1 MNDVEYNDPNTNWL
15 VVCAKGTEALLA
27 DEIRHLGG
35 NVDKENH
42 IGVYWHGDLEAA
54 YKVCLWSRLASR
66 LLLPLHECQVDSVD
80 EMYRMAKSVD
90 WPSLFPVDATFRID
104 FHGSSRFINN
114 TQFGAQKIKD
124 AVVDCF
130 REKVGA
136 RPDVDKSGDI
146 RIEAQLRKGQLLLFL
161 NVSGDSLH
169 RRGYRLQ
176 PGQAPLK
183 ENLAAALLIRAGWPE
198 KFKAGQ
204 HLIDPMCGS
213 GTLLIEAGLMAA
225 DIAPGLNRQGWGFE
239 RWKSHERKLWLRL
252 VEDARQRRTD
262 GINGLKNKLYGFDID
277 ADQLAAASKNL
288 ERSGLEGKVHLE
300 RRDITDLRVQK
311 DVVKEGG
318 LVICNP
324 PYGERIGELPQ
335 LAPLYQHLHDA
346 TMKLPE
352 WPIAI
357 FTGNLDLSRAIRR
370 PLDKQYKF
378 MNGKIEAKLLV
389 FGAADERSSRPQ
401 VSAIRGPVE
410 QFANR
415 IKKNIKTASKWAK
428 RENIHCYRIYDADL
442 PEYAVAVDRYED
454 WLHVQEYV
462 PPKTIDPA
470 MAERRLLDVLSALPE
485 VTGVPAEKIVLKR
498 RERQSGKRQYEKQ
511 SDEKRTMVV
520 REGQVNILVNL
531 KDYLDTG
538 LFLDHRPTRLE
549 IAKLAANKRFLN
561 LFCYTATASVHAAA
575 AGATCTS
582 VDMSRT
588 YINWGRDNFSL
599 NNIDPDA
606 HPFVQADCLQWLKDD
621 QGEYDIIFMDPPSFS
636 NSKRMEGVLDIQ
648 RDHVDLIRMAMERLA
663 PGGTLIFSCNLRKFE
678 MEYDALSDLD
688 VKDVSAKSIPSDYAR
703 RPNIHVCFHIQA
715 KD

>member
-225 DIAPGLNRQGWGFE
+225 DVAPGLNRQGWGFE

-401 VSAIRGPVE
+401 VSTIRGPVE

-462 PPKTIDPA
+462 PPKSIDPA
-470 MAERRLLDVLSALPE
+470 VAERRLLDVLSALPE

-663 PGGTLIFSCNLRKFE
+663 TGGTLIFSCNLRKFE

-688 VKDVSAKSIPSDYAR
+688 VKDVSAKSIPTDYAR

>member
-183 ENLAAALLIRAGWPE
+183 ENLAAALLIRAGWPD

-606 HPFVQADCLQWLKDD
+606 HSFVQADCLQWLKDD

>member
-225 DIAPGLNRQGWGFE
+225 DVAPGLNRQGWGFE

-401 VSAIRGPVE
+401 VSTIRGPVE

-462 PPKTIDPA
+462 PPKSIDPA
-470 MAERRLLDVLSALPE
+470 VAERRLLDVLSALPE

-688 VKDVSAKSIPSDYAR
+688 VKDVSAKSIPTDYAR

>member
-183 ENLAAALLIRAGWPE
+183 ENLAAALLIRAGWPD

-252 VEDARQRRTD
+252 VEDARQRRAD

-401 VSAIRGPVE
+401 VSTIRGPVE

-462 PPKTIDPA
+462 PPKSIDPA
-470 MAERRLLDVLSALPE
+470 VAERRLLDVLSALPE

-663 PGGTLIFSCNLRKFE
+663 TGGTLIFSCNLRKFE

>member
-183 ENLAAALLIRAGWPE
+183 ENLAAALLIRAGWPD

-401 VSAIRGPVE
+401 VSTIRGPVE

-462 PPKTIDPA
+462 PPKSIDPA
-470 MAERRLLDVLSALPE
+470 VAERRLLDVLSALPE

>member
-1 MNDVEYNDPNTNWL
+1 M
-15 VVCAKGTEALLA
+15 
-27 DEIRHLGG
+27 
-35 NVDKENH
+35 
-42 IGVYWHGDLEAA
+42 
-54 YKVCLWSRLASR
+54 
-66 LLLPLHECQVDSVD
+66 
-80 EMYRMAKSVD
+80 
-90 WPSLFPVDATFRID
+90 LF
-104 FHGSSRFINN
+104 
-114 TQFGAQKIKD
+114 
-124 AVVDCF
+124 
-130 REKVGA
+130 
-136 RPDVDKSGDI
+136 
-146 RIEAQLRKGQLLLFL
+146 
-161 NVSGDSLH
+161 
-169 RRGYRLQ
+169 
-176 PGQAPLK
+176 
-183 ENLAAALLIRAGWPE
+183 
-198 KFKAGQ
+198 
-204 HLIDPMCGS
+204 
-213 GTLLIEAGLMAA
+213 
-225 DIAPGLNRQGWGFE
+225 
-239 RWKSHERKLWLRL
+239 
-252 VEDARQRRTD
+252 
-262 GINGLKNKLYGFDID
+262 
-277 ADQLAAASKNL
+277 
-288 ERSGLEGKVHLE
+288 RS
-300 RRDITDLRVQK
+300 
-311 DVVKEGG
+311 
-318 LVICNP
+318 
-324 PYGERIGELPQ
+324 
-335 LAPLYQHLHDA
+335 A

-462 PPKTIDPA
+462 PPKSIDPA
-470 MAERRLLDVLSALPE
+470 VAERRLLDVLSALPE

>member
-204 HLIDPMCGS
+204 HIIDPMCGS

-225 DIAPGLNRQGWGFE
+225 DVAPGLNRQGWGFE

-311 DVVKEGG
+311 DVIKEGG

-470 MAERRLLDVLSALPE
+470 VAERRLLDVLSALPE

-599 NNIDPDA
+599 NNMDPDA

-621 QGEYDIIFMDPPSFS
+621 KGEYDIIFMDPPSFS

>member
-204 HLIDPMCGS
+204 HIIDPMCGS

-225 DIAPGLNRQGWGFE
+225 DVAPGLNRQGWGFE

-311 DVVKEGG
+311 DVIKEGG

-346 TMKLPE
+346 TMTLPE

-470 MAERRLLDVLSALPE
+470 VAERRLLDVLSALPE

-599 NNIDPDA
+599 NNMDPDA

-621 QGEYDIIFMDPPSFS
+621 KGEYDIMFMDPPSFS

>member
-183 ENLAAALLIRAGWPE
+183 ENLAAALLIRAGWPD

-462 PPKTIDPA
+462 PPKSIDPA
-470 MAERRLLDVLSALPE
+470 VAERRLLDVLSALPE

>member
-183 ENLAAALLIRAGWPE
+183 ENLAAALLIRAGWPD

-401 VSAIRGPVE
+401 VSTIRGPVE

-462 PPKTIDPA
+462 PPKSIDPA
-470 MAERRLLDVLSALPE
+470 VAERRLLDVLSALPE

-688 VKDVSAKSIPSDYAR
+688 VKDVSAKSIPTDYAR

>member
-35 NVDKENH
+35 NVDKENR

-183 ENLAAALLIRAGWPE
+183 ENLAAALLIRAGWPD

-462 PPKTIDPA
+462 PPKSIDPA
-470 MAERRLLDVLSALPE
+470 VAERRLLDVLSALPE

>member
-462 PPKTIDPA
+462 PPKSIDPA
-470 MAERRLLDVLSALPE
+470 VAERRLLDVLSALPE

>member
-204 HLIDPMCGS
+204 HIIDPMCGS

-225 DIAPGLNRQGWGFE
+225 DVAPGLNRQGWGFE

-311 DVVKEGG
+311 DVIKEGG

-346 TMKLPE
+346 TMTLPE

-470 MAERRLLDVLSALPE
+470 VAERRLLDVLSALPE

-599 NNIDPDA
+599 NNMDPDA

-621 QGEYDIIFMDPPSFS
+621 KGEYDIIFMDPPSFS

>member
-401 VSAIRGPVE
+401 VSTIRGPVE

-462 PPKTIDPA
+462 PPKSIDPA
-470 MAERRLLDVLSALPE
+470 VAERRLLDVLSALPE

-663 PGGTLIFSCNLRKFE
+663 TGGTLIFSCNLRKFE

>member
-183 ENLAAALLIRAGWPE
+183 ENLAAALLIRAGWPD

-225 DIAPGLNRQGWGFE
+225 DVAPGLNRQGWGFE

-462 PPKTIDPA
+462 PPKSIDPA
-470 MAERRLLDVLSALPE
+470 VAERRLLDVLSALPE

-663 PGGTLIFSCNLRKFE
+663 TGGTLIFSCNLRKFE

>member
-335 LAPLYQHLHDA
+335 LAPLYQHLYDA

-462 PPKTIDPA
+462 PPKSIDPA
-470 MAERRLLDVLSALPE
+470 VAERRLLDVLSALPE

>member
-183 ENLAAALLIRAGWPE
+183 ENLAAALLIRAGWPD

-401 VSAIRGPVE
+401 VSTIRGPVE

-462 PPKTIDPA
+462 PPKSIDPA
-470 MAERRLLDVLSALPE
+470 VAERRLLDVLSALPE

-606 HPFVQADCLQWLKDD
+606 HSFVQADCLQWLKDD

>member
-183 ENLAAALLIRAGWPE
+183 ENLAAALLIRAGWPD

-252 VEDARQRRTD
+252 VEDARQRRAD

-462 PPKTIDPA
+462 PPKSIDPA
-470 MAERRLLDVLSALPE
+470 VAERRLLDVLSALPE

>member
-1 MNDVEYNDPNTNWL
+1 

-183 ENLAAALLIRAGWPE
+183 ENLAAALLIRAGWPD

-401 VSAIRGPVE
+401 VSTIRGPVE

-462 PPKTIDPA
+462 PPKSIDPA
-470 MAERRLLDVLSALPE
+470 VAERRLLDVLSALPE

-688 VKDVSAKSIPSDYAR
+688 VKDVSAKSIPTDYAR
-703 RPNIHVCFHIQA
+703 RPNIHVCFHIKAQS
-715 KD
+715 

>member
-204 HLIDPMCGS
+204 HIIDPMCGS

-225 DIAPGLNRQGWGFE
+225 DVAPGLNRQGWGFE

-311 DVVKEGG
+311 DVIKEGG

-470 MAERRLLDVLSALPE
+470 VAERRLLDVLSALPE

-621 QGEYDIIFMDPPSFS
+621 KGEYDIIFMDPPSFS

>member
-311 DVVKEGG
+311 DVIKEGG

-346 TMKLPE
+346 TMTLPE

-470 MAERRLLDVLSALPE
+470 VAERRLLDVLSALPE

-599 NNIDPDA
+599 NNMDPDA

-621 QGEYDIIFMDPPSFS
+621 KGEYDIIFMDPPSFS

>member
-688 VKDVSAKSIPSDYAR
+688 VKDVSAKSIPTDYAR

>member
-225 DIAPGLNRQGWGFE
+225 DVAPGLNRQGWGFE

-346 TMKLPE
+346 TMKFPE

-462 PPKTIDPA
+462 PPKSIDPA
-470 MAERRLLDVLSALPE
+470 VAERRLLDVLSALPE

>member
-183 ENLAAALLIRAGWPE
+183 ENLAAALLIRAGWPD

-401 VSAIRGPVE
+401 VSTIRGPVE

-462 PPKTIDPA
+462 PPKSIDPA
-470 MAERRLLDVLSALPE
+470 VAERRLLDVLSALPE

-688 VKDVSAKSIPSDYAR
+688 VKDVSAKSIPTDYAR
-703 RPNIHVCFHIQA
+703 RPNIHVCFHIKAQS
-715 KD
+715 

>member
-183 ENLAAALLIRAGWPE
+183 ENLAAALLIRAGWPD

-401 VSAIRGPVE
+401 VSTIRGPVE

-462 PPKTIDPA
+462 PPKSIDPA
-470 MAERRLLDVLSALPE
+470 VAERRLLDVLSALPE
-485 VTGVPAEKIVLKR
+485 VTGVSAEKIVLKR

-663 PGGTLIFSCNLRKFE
+663 TGGTLIFSCNLRKFE

>member
-183 ENLAAALLIRAGWPE
+183 ENLAAALLIRAGWPD

-401 VSAIRGPVE
+401 VSTIRGPVE

-462 PPKTIDPA
+462 PPKSIDPA
-470 MAERRLLDVLSALPE
+470 VAERRLLDVLSALPE

-663 PGGTLIFSCNLRKFE
+663 TGGTLIFSCNLRKFE